1 MELSPAPLHGGPEG
15 CYRVRLARRWLDTDD
30 GRPRFFDQ
38 DGLAR
43 LAAQYAFCNL
53 EPPAPAPDIPYPS
66 RVTGRREVDGWPHY
80 YGTWTRTPPVLGYEG
95 VWLVGV
101 SLDGKVQFVPVD
113 DVTIAK
119 EQRRGRG

>member
-1 MELSPAPLHGGPEG
+1 MTAGRVFLTGTVWPALRRNTPSVTWSP
-15 CYRVRLARRWLDTDD
+15 
-30 GRPRFFDQ
+30 RP
-38 DGLAR
+38 
-43 LAAQYAFCNL
+43 
-53 EPPAPAPDIPYPS
+53 PAPDIPYPS
-66 RVTGRREVDGWPHY
+66 RVTVRREVDGWPHY

-95 VWLVGV
+95 IWLVGV

>member
-1 MELSPAPLHGGPEG
+1 MVQDKRKFSGSVSVRAGETRVKMELSPAPLHGGPEG

-66 RVTGRREVDGWPHY
+66 RVTVRREVDGWPHY
-80 YGTWTRTPPVLGYEG
+80 YGTWTR
-95 VWLVGV
+95 
-101 SLDGKVQFVPVD
+101 K
-113 DVTIAK
+113 I
-119 EQRRGRG
+119 GRAHV